1 MAEIKV
7 SQLPEASEINDNDL
21 IMIVQNNVNKKI
33 TKENCKFASGD
44 EVAVSD
50 TEPTGEESESVKLW
64 INPEETPSGSLN
76 PITNEYS
83 VATDKGYSCNYLNG
97 NTLYSDNTGTIDGIT
112 LSDSVANY
120 SRVDIFYKDDNNIYN
135 TTTIYEPNNKTIS
148 LQVFQYDGTN
158 SQVVLRGKNISLSNT
173 SLSNVDYYAIVYN
186 GSGNT
191 LYHNNNIVIT
201 KVIGYK

>member
-50 TEPTGEESESVKLW
+50 TEPTGEESDSVKLW

-97 NTLYSDNTGTIDGIT
+97 VVLYKDNSGTTGNIT
-112 LSDSVANY
+112 LSDTTANY
-120 SRVDIFYKDDNNIYN
+120 RYIEIYAVDNDSRTRYFD
-135 TTTIYEPNNKTIS
+135 
-148 LQVFQYDGTN
+148 VFKFDT
-158 SQVVLRGKNISLSNT
+158 SSSTFNISSCSASAN
-173 SLSNVDYYAIVYN
+173 NFAIFTALYTNNGTTLTNGGHYLYN
-186 GSGNT
+186 GSIAS
-191 LYHNNNIVIT
+191 YPVIRVM
-201 KVIGYK
+201 KIIGYK